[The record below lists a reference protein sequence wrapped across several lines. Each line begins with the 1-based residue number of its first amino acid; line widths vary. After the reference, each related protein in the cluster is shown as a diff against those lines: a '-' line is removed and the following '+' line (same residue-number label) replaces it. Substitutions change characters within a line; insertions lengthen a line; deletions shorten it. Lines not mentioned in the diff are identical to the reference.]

1 MSKGPSHG
9 RSGALD
15 DITDWMRQRTEAVA
29 TRVRPQARALG
40 HELFKAAIRTG
51 AAMPM
56 ATPMAVALAGAQALM
71 QERRGAPPPP
81 ARSRKPPIPITRA
94 SPAQPK
100 PATATVTRQ
109 PAQPLVS
116 SLAAGA
122 RGASDAFTFGLG
134 DHLGAGLSAAGGMI
148 QGRDFVSGYQE
159 GMAAAQAQDEED
171 WRLHPYA
178 RATGGVAGTGAS
190 LLVASPLALGRV
202 AAGGVR
208 MAALADVPRLK
219 AAAGLVGREV
229 AGLTGL
235 GAVNGAVGQVVMD
248 HALGR
253 GSSAS
258 DTAGAA
264 LGGAV
269 GTLGLLASR
278 RPKASAALGG
288 ATTSMTQDLLGGRPV
303 SVDEALQSAGLSGA
317 IGDLVAP
324 LASTRVNRLRPSE
337 KGNLGE
343 MLSEGRSYLRGDAP
357 REGAKPRVPVG
368 GGKVAIPDHQTQSG
382 LYVEA
387 KFGPSADL
395 TKNQKKAFSLDPDG
409 FRLDHFLPQD
419 VGAETAAIASNL
431 AMTASRPRAKTNG
444 ASSQNRSRGR

>member
-9 RSGALD
+9 RSDALD

-29 TRVRPQARALG
+29 ARVRPQARALG

-56 ATPMAVALAGAQALM
+56 TTPIAVALAGAQALM

-278 RPKASAALGG
+278 RPQASAALGG
-288 ATTSMTQDLLGGRPV
+288 ATTSMTQDLLGGRPI

-317 IGDLVAP
+317 IGGFVAP
-324 LASTRVNRLRPSE
+324 MVSTRVNRLRPSE

-419 VGAETAAIASNL
+419 VGAATAAIASNL

>member
-159 GMAAAQAQDEED
+159 GMAAAQAQDAED

-278 RPKASAALGG
+278 RPQASAALGG
-288 ATTSMTQDLLGGRPV
+288 ATTSMTQDLLGGRPPGSTACGLPRRENWARDCPKDART
-303 SVDEALQSAGLSGA
+303 SVATRPGKAPSPACPSAAGRWRFPITRPS
-317 IGDLVAP
+317 P
-324 LASTRVNRLRPSE
+324 ASTSRPSSDPAPTSP
-337 KGNLGE
+337 KTRRRLF
-343 MLSEGRSYLRGDAP
+343 LSTRT
-357 REGAKPRVPVG
+357 V
-368 GGKVAIPDHQTQSG
+368 
-382 LYVEA
+382 
-387 KFGPSADL
+387 FGWII
-395 TKNQKKAFSLDPDG
+395 F
-409 FRLDHFLPQD
+409 FRRTWARRPPQ
-419 VGAETAAIASNL
+419 
-431 AMTASRPRAKTNG
+431 SRPI
-444 ASSQNRSRGR
+444 SP

>member
-1 MSKGPSHG
+1 MPNGPHRR
-9 RSGALD
+9 RSDALD
-15 DITDWMRQRTEAVA
+15 DITDWMRQRSEAVA
-29 TRVRPQARALG
+29 ARVRPQARAAG
-40 HELFKAAIRTG
+40 HELFKAAVRTG
-51 AAMPM
+51 AALPM
-56 ATPMAVALAGAQALM
+56 TTPMAVALAGAQALM
-71 QERRGAPPPP
+71 QERRGAPSPPT
-81 ARSRKPPIPITRA
+81 RGQKPPIPMKRA
-94 SPAQPK
+94 SPQPK
-100 PATATVTRQ
+100 PAKATVTRQ
-109 PAQPLVS
+109 PAQPLVA

-148 QGRDFVSGYQE
+148 QGRDFVSGYE
-159 GMAAAQAQDEED
+159 NEMAAAQAQDEED

-190 LLVASPLALGRV
+190 LLVASPLALGRA

-208 MAALADVPRLK
+208 MASLADVPRLK

-264 LGGAV
+264 LGGAA

-278 RPKASAALGG
+278 HPQGSAALGG
-288 ATTSMTQDLLGGRPV
+288 ATTSMSQDLLGGRPI

-317 IGDLVAP
+317 ISGLVAP
-324 LASTRVNRLRPSE
+324 LVSTRVNRLRPSE
-337 KGNLGE
+337 KGKLGE
-343 MLSEGRSYLRGDAP
+343 RLSEGRSHLRGDAP

-382 LYVEA
+382 RYVEA
-387 KFGPSADL
+387 KFGPSARLSD
-395 TKNQKKAFSLDPDG
+395 NQTKAFSLDPDG

-419 VGAETAAIASNL
+419 VGAATAAIASNL
-431 AMTASRPRAKTNG
+431 AMTASRPRAKTDG
-444 ASSQNRSRGR
+444 SSPQNRSRGR

>member
-1 MSKGPSHG
+1 
-9 RSGALD
+9 
-15 DITDWMRQRTEAVA
+15 
-29 TRVRPQARALG
+29 
-40 HELFKAAIRTG
+40 
-51 AAMPM
+51 
-56 ATPMAVALAGAQALM
+56 
-71 QERRGAPPPP
+71 
-81 ARSRKPPIPITRA
+81 
-94 SPAQPK
+94 
-100 PATATVTRQ
+100 
-109 PAQPLVS
+109 
-116 SLAAGA
+116 
-122 RGASDAFTFGLG
+122 
-134 DHLGAGLSAAGGMI
+134 
-148 QGRDFVSGYQE
+148 
-159 GMAAAQAQDEED
+159 
-171 WRLHPYA
+171 
-178 RATGGVAGTGAS
+178 
-190 LLVASPLALGRV
+190 
-202 AAGGVR
+202 

-278 RPKASAALGG
+278 RPQASAALGG

-317 IGDLVAP
+317 TSGLFAP
-324 LASTRVNRLRPSE
+324 LVSTRVNRLRPSE
-337 KGNLGE
+337 KGKLGE
-343 MLSEGRSYLRGDAP
+343 RLSEGRSHLRGDAP

-419 VGAETAAIASNL
+419 MGAATAAIASNL
-431 AMTASRPRAKTNG
+431 AMTASRPRAKTDG
-444 ASSQNRSRGR
+444 SSPQNRSRGR